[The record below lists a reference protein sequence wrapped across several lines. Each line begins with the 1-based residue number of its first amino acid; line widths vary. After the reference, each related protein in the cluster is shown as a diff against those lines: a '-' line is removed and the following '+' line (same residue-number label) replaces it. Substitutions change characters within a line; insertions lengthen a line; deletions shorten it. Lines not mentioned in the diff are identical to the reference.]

1 MSPSIISRHA
11 LLLQPTLRLAQS
23 QSQSL
28 RHSVVAAYRTRTG
41 TGTGTGLT
49 TTRSISISCL
59 AKQRHHSSSV
69 KLPSSLS
76 LSLSLSPPH
85 HPHPAYRLF
94 SSSSNGARVKEVKNE
109 LLDSIERDVHELSA
123 DEEQSATVQEY
134 VTENGWTLEEG
145 RLREQHYT
153 VLYISMSHHSLSL
166 SFALTVCVIYSTLCH
181 ITNTP
186 FSLSY
191 LCLCVHD

>member
-1 MSPSIISRHA
+1 
-11 LLLQPTLRLAQS
+11 
-23 QSQSL
+23 
-28 RHSVVAAYRTRTG
+28 
-41 TGTGTGLT
+41 
-49 TTRSISISCL
+49 
-59 AKQRHHSSSV
+59 V
-69 KLPSSLS
+69 KLPSSLSLS

-145 RLREQHYT
+145 RLREQHYM
-153 VLYISMSHHSLSL
+153 VLYTSMSHHSLSL
-166 SFALTVCVIYSTLCH
+166 SLSHSLCVLFTLLYVTLLTLHSHYLISVCVSMIDRPS
-181 ITNTP
+181 
-186 FSLSY
+186 
-191 LCLCVHD
+191 